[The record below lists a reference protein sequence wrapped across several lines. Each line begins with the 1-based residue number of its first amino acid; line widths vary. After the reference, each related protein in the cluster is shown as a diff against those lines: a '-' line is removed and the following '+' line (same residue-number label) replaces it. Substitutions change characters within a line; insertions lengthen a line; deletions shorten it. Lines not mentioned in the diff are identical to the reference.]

1 MILIRVLRFTPFIP
15 PSAPKIRSIPNERT
29 VLYVISSNPLIIPP
43 VKTRM
48 NKIPPTMAP
57 QTIPFSFL
65 ILAAMYPP
73 TKAQITSAPITTPKT
88 ASGENV
94 FDTENMKE
102 QRATMAMFIS
112 AAVNT
117 PKI

>member
-1 MILIRVLRFTPFIP
+1 M
-15 PSAPKIRSIPNERT
+15 
-29 VLYVISSNPLIIPP
+29 
-43 VKTRM
+43 
-48 NKIPPTMAP
+48 PPTMAP

-102 QRATMAMFIS
+102 QRSIMAMFIS